1 MQSRIIRTAVA
12 ASLVAMLAMP
22 ASADDATAPA
32 GARPEGSQPQSDMA
46 YAAGMTTAGRPAT
59 TLLPDERDEPMQLLA
74 LVGPGIAIIVLT
86 ILGLTITFRALSHDR
101 RERRIV
107 YRQRGHRTQ
116 GRSL

>member
-12 ASLVAMLAMP
+12 ASLVVMLAMP
-22 ASADDATAPA
+22 ASADEATASA
-32 GARPEGSQPQSDMA
+32 RARPEGSQLQSDMV
-46 YAAGMTTAGRPAT
+46 YAAGMTAAGRPTT

>member
-1 MQSRIIRTAVA
+1 VQSRIIRTAVA
-12 ASLVAMLAMP
+12 ASLVVMLAMP

-32 GARPEGSQPQSDMA
+32 RTRPEGSQLQSDMA
-46 YAAGMTTAGRPAT
+46 YAAGMTTAERSKT
-59 TLLPDERDEPMQLLA
+59 TLLPDERDEPMQLLT
-74 LVGPGIAIIVLT
+74 LVVPVVAILVLT

-107 YRQRGHRTQ
+107 YRHRVHRAQ